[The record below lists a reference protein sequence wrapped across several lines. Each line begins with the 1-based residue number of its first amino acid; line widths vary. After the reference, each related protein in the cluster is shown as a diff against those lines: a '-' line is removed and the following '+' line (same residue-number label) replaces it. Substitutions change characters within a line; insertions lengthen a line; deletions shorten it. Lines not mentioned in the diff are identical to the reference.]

1 MSGTESDTGNKNLST
16 AIVHKLTHGYTGH
29 TGYTGGYTIAWD
41 AAVGGFGCRVT
52 AGGTKAFILDY
63 RVKGTGRQRRIT
75 IGRYPSWSVSAARE
89 EAKRL
94 RREID
99 GGADPRGDVK
109 SDRAA
114 PTMADLIDRFRKEHL
129 PRRRRGTAVN
139 YEVLLR
145 RYIEPALRH
154 HKVSDVTFSDVDR
167 LHRKVGASAPYMANR
182 MVAVLSSMFTLS
194 IRWGMRTDN
203 PASHIERNSEIARK
217 RYLSGEELSRLTIAL
232 TAHSDRQAANIIRML
247 LLTGARSAEVFG
259 MRWDALD
266 LAKGV
271 WSKPASGTKQKADHV
286 VPLSAPARQ
295 LLADIRAKQKKKPS
309 AFVFPSTGKTGH
321 IVDIVRAWREICTD
335 AGISGLRVHDLRHS
349 FASQLASA
357 GASLPLIGA
366 LLGHSNP
373 TTTHRYAHLFDDPQR
388 AAVEKV
394 AAIIDAAGKDAK
406 ENVEPFK
413 GGRHG

>member
-1 MSGTESDTGNKNLST
+1 MTKNLSD
-16 AIVHKLTHGYTGH
+16 AGIRKLTPPAKGYA
-29 TGYTGGYTIAWD
+29 IAWD
-41 AAVGGFGCRVT
+41 DVVSGFGCRVT
-52 AGGTKAFILDY
+52 AGGAKAFILDY

-75 IGRYPSWSVSAARE
+75 LGRYPSWSVTAARDK
-89 EAKRL
+89 AKEL
-94 RREID
+94 RRSID
-99 GGADPRGDVK
+99 DGADPRGDVE

-114 PTMADLIDRFRKEHL
+114 PTMAELMDRFRKDHL
-129 PRRRRGTAVN
+129 PRRRRSTAVS

-145 RYIEPALRH
+145 RYIEPAFKH

-167 LHRKVGASAPYMANR
+167 LHRKVTATAPYMANR

-203 PASHIERNSEIARK
+203 PAHHIERNSEIARK
-217 RYLSGEELSRLTIAL
+217 RYLSGEELSRLTQAL
-232 TAHSDRQAANIIRML
+232 TAHPDRQATDIIRML

-266 LAKGV
+266 LAQGI
-271 WSKPASGTKQKADHV
+271 WSKPASGTKQKADHI

-295 LLADIRAKQKKKPS
+295 LLADIRAKQEKPGV
-309 AFVFPSTGKTGH
+309 FVFPGTGKTGH
-321 IVDIVRAWREICTD
+321 IVDIVRAWREVCAD

-349 FASQLASA
+349 FASQLVSA
-357 GASLPLIGA
+357 GMSLPLIGA

-373 TTTHRYAHLFDDPQR
+373 TTTHRYSHLFDAAQR

-394 AAIIDAAGKDAK
+394 AAIIDNAGKEAK
-406 ENVEPFK
+406 AEIVPLPVRK
-413 GGRHG
+413 

>member
-1 MSGTESDTGNKNLST
+1 MSDRETKNLSD
-16 AIVHKLTHGYTGH
+16 AIIRKLTPPAS
-29 TGYTGGYTIAWD
+29 GYTITWD
-41 AAVGGFGCRVT
+41 AIVGGFGCRVT
-52 AGGTKAFILDY
+52 ARGTKAFILDY
-63 RVKGTGRQRRIT
+63 RVKGSGKQRRIT
-75 IGRYPSWSVSAARE
+75 LGHHSSWSTTSARE

-99 GGADPRGDVK
+99 GGADPRGDVE

-114 PTMADLIDRFRKEHL
+114 PTMADLIERFRQEHL

-145 RYIEPALRH
+145 RYIEPAFKH
-154 HKVSDVTFSDVDR
+154 HKVTDVTFSDVDR
-167 LHRKVGASAPYMANR
+167 LHRRVTKTAPYMANR

-194 IRWGMRTDN
+194 IRWGMRADN
-203 PASHIERNSEIARK
+203 PASHIERNPEVGRK
-217 RYLSGEELSRLTIAL
+217 RYLSGEELSRLTEAL
-232 TAHSDRQAANIIRML
+232 TAHPDRQAADIIRML
-247 LLTGARSAEVFG
+247 LLTGSRSAEVFG
-259 MRWDALD
+259 MRWSALD
-266 LAKGV
+266 LTRGV
-271 WSKPASGTKQKADHV
+271 WAKPAASTKQKADHI

-295 LLADIRAKQKKKPS
+295 LLTSIRAKQKKPG

-321 IVDIVRAWREICTD
+321 IVDIVRAWRTICAD

-394 AAIIDAAGKDAK
+394 AAIIDAAGKNTG
-406 ENVEPFK
+406 ENVETFPVK
-413 GGRHG
+413 GGRHGR